1 MHAVRSRPRRYRLNS
16 TRQLHRTIAS
26 RQLHRGGRSVEP
38 ATVTSLVAPVVASCG
53 LEVDRVDV
61 LPAGKRRV
69 VRIFL
74 DGDGPEGRGPS
85 LDEIADAT
93 RAISKVLDDAPAMGS
108 QPWTLEVSSRG
119 VSRPLTEEKHFR
131 RNVGRLVAL
140 TTESERLTGRI
151 VAVADG
157 RLTLDVEGEQRTVP
171 LQQIDKAQVK
181 LELNRSLD
189 DEQE

>member
-1 MHAVRSRPRRYRLNS
+1 MDSA
-16 TRQLHRTIAS
+16 TIAS
-26 RQLHRGGRSVEP
+26 LISP
-38 ATVTSLVAPVVASCG
+38 AVGSCG
-53 LEVDRVDV
+53 LEVDRVEV
-61 LPAGKRRV
+61 VPAGRRRV
-69 VRIFL
+69 VQIFL
-74 DGDGPEGRGPS
+74 DGDGPRGRGPS